1 MLLYI
6 FLIIILLVY
15 IFFIVNSI
23 IWLKDRRIK
32 NINDKIIKYIIYS
45 DIIIFT
51 FILLFILY
59 LFYNNGHIKILY
71 L

>member
-23 IWLKDRRIK
+23 IWLKDRKIK
-32 NINDKIIKYIIYS
+32 NINDKIVKYIIYS
-45 DIIIFT
+45 DIVIFT
-51 FILLFILY
+51 SILLFVLY
-59 LFYNNGHIKILY
+59 LFYNNKSIKIE
-71 L
+71 

>member
-6 FLIIILLVY
+6 FLIVILLVY

-23 IWLKDRRIK
+23 IWLKDKKIT

-59 LFYNNGHIKILY
+59 LFYNNGYIKILY